1 MKELPDY
8 VTKADR
14 ARLFPILSEKSIE
27 GRTLSIFLAT
37 LIHVRPFAE
46 RFLEQV
52 DRRVGPRTRL
62 HAFTEVR
69 FKNEVLNSHDRPD
82 GLLVVDTG
90 LSRWTALVEAKVRKS
105 EINADQLAR
114 YLKIAKDNKI
124 DAVITISN
132 QFSLAPHHPPV
143 SVKAPKNHE

>member
-1 MKELPDY
+1 MAELPTF
-8 VTKADR
+8 VTSADR

-46 RFLEQV
+46 RFLEQIG
-52 DRRVGPRTRL
+52 RRVGPRSRL
-62 HAFTEVR
+62 QAFTEVR
-69 FKNEVLNSHDRPD
+69 FKNEVPNSHDRPD

-105 EINADQLAR
+105 ELRADQLSR
-114 YLKIAKDNKI
+114 YLKIARDNK
-124 DAVITISN
+124 
-132 QFSLAPHHPPV
+132 
-143 SVKAPKNHE
+143 